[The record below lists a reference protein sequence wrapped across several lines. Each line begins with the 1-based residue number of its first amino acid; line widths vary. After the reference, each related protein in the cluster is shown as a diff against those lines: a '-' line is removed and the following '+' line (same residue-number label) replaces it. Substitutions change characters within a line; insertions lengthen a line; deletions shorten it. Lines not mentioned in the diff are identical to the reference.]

1 MNMPETPAQPTSR
14 YSFQLLRYVP
24 NVVAEEFFNI
34 GLLLRGPD
42 NKVLDA
48 RFASDFSR
56 LRCHPLVEM
65 PYLEA
70 LRDEFEE
77 HRLAGEG
84 FMPYLD
90 ELGKNLSTTLEIT
103 EPRALWGRD
112 GLAEMERLFE
122 TYVATAT
129 PLQDSDAGGSPAP
142 GTRAALRRRMDDVF
156 RRHYLL
162 EGSRALKADESVAY
176 AGPRRRFT
184 FDYSYQPNGVTNY
197 IHGVARR
204 NEANDAEK
212 LCFVLQR
219 LADANQAV
227 SLTVVLDEGVPN
239 DTVELLESSGA
250 GVRPLAALD
259 ELAIEIRQDLGL

>member
-1 MNMPETPAQPTSR
+1 MNTPTQPTSR

-24 NVVAEEFFNI
+24 NVVAREFFNI
-34 GLLLRGPD
+34 GLLLRGAD
-42 NKVLDA
+42 SKLLDA

-84 FMPYLD
+84 FIPYLD
-90 ELGKNLSTTLEIT
+90 QLGKNLSTTLEIT

-112 GLAEMERLFE
+112 ALAEMERLFE
-122 TYVATAT
+122 TYVATAK
-129 PLQDSDAGGSPAP
+129 PEHDGDPRSLPAP
-142 GTRAALRRRMDDVF
+142 GSRAALRRQMDEVF

-162 EGSRALKADESVAY
+162 QGPRGLKTDESVAY
-176 AGPRRRFT
+176 AGTRRRFT
-184 FDYSYQPNGVTNY
+184 FDYSYQPNGTTNY

-212 LCFVLQR
+212 LCFVFQK
-219 LADANQAV
+219 LADASEPV
-227 SLTVVLDEGVPN
+227 SLTVVLDEGIPK

-250 GVRPLAALD
+250 GVRPLATLD
-259 ELAIEIRQDLGL
+259 ELAVEIRRDLGL

>member
-1 MNMPETPAQPTSR
+1 MATPTQPTSR

-24 NVVAEEFFNI
+24 SVVAREFFNI
-34 GLLLRGPD
+34 GLLLRGAD
-42 NKVLDA
+42 SKLLDA

-84 FMPYLD
+84 FIPYLD
-90 ELGKNLSTTLEIT
+90 QLGKNLSTTLEIT

-112 GLAEMERLFE
+112 ALAEMERLFE
-122 TYVATAT
+122 TYVATAK
-129 PLQDSDAGGSPAP
+129 PEHDSDLWSLPAP
-142 GTRAALRRRMDDVF
+142 GSRAALRRRMDEVF
-156 RRHYLL
+156 LRYYLL
-162 EGSRALKADESVAY
+162 QGPRGLKPDESVAY

-184 FDYSYQPNGVTNY
+184 FDYSYQPNGATNY
-197 IHGVARR
+197 IHGIARR

-219 LADANQAV
+219 LAGANQAAA
-227 SLTVVLDEGVPN
+227 LTVVLDEGVPK

-259 ELAIEIRQDLGL
+259 ELAIEIRGDLGL